1 MSPYFLNAQGLT
13 KRYPAPRGG
22 QPLTVFENVS
32 FGLSKS
38 EFVCVIGHSG
48 CGKSTILNILA
59 GLDDATEGVVLMEGQ
74 ELSGP
79 SLERGVV
86 FQNYSLLPWISALK
100 NITFA
105 VRSRW
110 PDWSREQVLAHSRK
124 YIDLVGLGG
133 GAEARR
139 PAQLSGGM
147 RQRVSIARAFAI
159 EPKLLLLDEPFG
171 ALDAL
176 TRGMIQEE
184 LVRIWEQT
192 SQTVFMITHDVDEAI
207 LLSDR
212 ILLMTNGPKAH
223 IAESVAVNLPRP
235 RDRSEIIHHPDYY
248 PIRNYIVEFLVRRS
262 KELTR
267 QSANQESAPQPGT
280 GLRYPREVDP
290 LNTPASPRAE
300 PDPGPKAS
308 AAVTAG
314 TLRKPSH

>member
-1 MSPYFLNAQGLT
+1 MTPYFLNAQGLT

-22 QPLTVFENVS
+22 EPLTVFENVT
-32 FGLSKS
+32 FGLRKR

-59 GLDDATEGVVLMEGQ
+59 GLDNATAGVVLMDGQ
-74 ELSGP
+74 EITGP
-79 SLERGVV
+79 GLERGVV

-110 PDWSREQVLAHSRK
+110 PDWPRGQVLAHARK

-176 TRGMIQEE
+176 TRGMILEE
-184 LVRIWEQT
+184 LIRIWEQT

-212 ILLMTNGPKAH
+212 ILLMTNGPCAR
-223 IAESVAVNLPRP
+223 IAESVSVNLPRP
-235 RDRSEIIHHPDYY
+235 RNRSEIIHHPDYY
-248 PIRNYIVEFLVRRS
+248 PIRNYVIDFLVRRS

-267 QSANQESAPQPGT
+267 QSAIRQAADQPNT
-280 GLRYPREVDP
+280 GLHYPREVDP
-290 LNTPASPRAE
+290 LTENPSPSGQTE
-300 PDPGPKAS
+300 PETGGQKV
-308 AAVTAG
+308 AVSLG
-314 TLRKPSH
+314 KPST